1 MKPTLIYTLSRLGLL
16 GLCLGLGYLASLRG
30 VILLVAAFLGSGL
43 LSFVLLTKQRTA
55 MGEKIGGA
63 LSGINE
69 RIEANTSKEDID

>member
-16 GLCLGLGYLASLRG
+16 TLCLALGYLASLRG

-55 MGEKIGGA
+55 MGERIGGA
-63 LSGINE
+63 LSAVNE
-69 RIEANTSKEDID
+69 KIEANTRKEDID

>member
-16 GLCLGLGYLASLRG
+16 ALCLGIGYLASLRG
-30 VILLVAAFLGSGL
+30 IILLVAAFLGSGL

-63 LSGINE
+63 LTSVSDKL
-69 RIEANTSKEDID
+69 EANTRKEDID

>member
-16 GLCLGLGYLASLRG
+16 GLCLALGYLASLRG

-43 LSFVLLTKQRTA
+43 LSFVLLNKQRTA

-63 LSGINE
+63 LNAVSDKL
-69 RIEANTSKEDID
+69 EANTRKEDVD

>member
-16 GLCLGLGYLASLRG
+16 AICLGIGYLASLRG
-30 VILLVAAFLGSGL
+30 IILLVAAFLGSGL

-63 LSGINE
+63 LNTASAKL
-69 RIEANTSKEDID
+69 EANTRKEDID